1 MHEYGVAR
9 ALLER
14 AQMEARRRG
23 ATRVCRLS
31 VRIGELSGVLPELL
45 ATAFALAREGTLC
58 HDAPLEVESVPAR
71 WQCRAC
77 GGAPTPGAVLRC
89 PACGGELGLAGG
101 DELLL
106 ERIEMEVG

>member
-1 MHEYGVAR
+1 MHEYSVAR

-14 AQMEARRRG
+14 ALVEARQRG
-23 ATRVCRLS
+23 ASRVCRLS

-45 ATAFALAREGTLC
+45 ATAYALAREGTLC
-58 HDAPLEVESVPAR
+58 HDAPLEILPAPAR
-71 WQCRAC
+71 WRCRGC
-77 GGAPTPGAVLRC
+77 GEAPAPGGVLRC
-89 PACGGELGLAGG
+89 PACGGELALASG